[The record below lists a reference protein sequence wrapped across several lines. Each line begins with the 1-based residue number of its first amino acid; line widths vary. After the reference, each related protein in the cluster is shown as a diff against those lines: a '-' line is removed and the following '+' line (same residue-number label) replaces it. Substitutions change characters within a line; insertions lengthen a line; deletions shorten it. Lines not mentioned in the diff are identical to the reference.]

1 MSDLNEIGSWVR
13 ENLPTM
19 LADAHIPAASV
30 AILAGGE
37 IFTTAAGIL
46 NRNTGI
52 EADEDSVFQIG
63 SITKTWTATLIMQ
76 LVDEGLLDLDAPVR
90 EVVPEFTIGDDTAA
104 SAITPRQL
112 LSHVS
117 GFEGDL
123 FNDTGVGDD
132 AVEKYLA
139 TIADA
144 PQLFAPG
151 ERFSY
156 NNAAFVVLGRIVEVL
171 RGTSYDQALRTHLAA
186 PLGLTH
192 VATTA
197 AEAIMFRAA
206 LGHIPAEGSD
216 EPVPAPVWSLVR
228 SNAPAGSMLAM
239 TARDLV
245 TYARMHLDGGV
256 AADGTRVLSEQ
267 SVLAMQERQVD
278 LPELGLMGDA
288 WGLGWEIFD
297 WDGGPVI
304 GHDGGTIG
312 QNAFLRMV
320 PGAGVAVAV
329 LTNGGRTVDAYH
341 AITSKVL
348 AALAGVTVPELPSI
362 PDSPVAI
369 DLERILGTYS
379 SSVSDS
385 TVRVDDDGRIWLE
398 RTMKGIFAELGP
410 APEPVELI
418 GWVRRH
424 PAPPRSAERD
434 AHAAR
439 LRRRR
444 RQRTCSVPAHRT
456 SRPPGGRMSSIAAA
470 VPETDTTGVERRIAE
485 IFADAGATGFLHA
498 REIGVEGGPEVTV
511 GADEPVVLASVFKI
525 LVLTA
530 FVRAVA
536 AGELDPAARTTV
548 TARYRIG
555 GVGTAGFAD
564 DVEMSWRDLALNMMT
579 MSDNAATDVIYHRL
593 GAEAIDRVISELALR
608 QTQLAGCCE
617 DLFASVVADLGGA
630 ADSDLDDLLTGAS
643 AEQILAL
650 DAVQP
655 LRTSH
660 STPREVTAVLN
671 ALWTDA
677 AAAPEACRQARD
689 IMALQIWPH
698 RLTSGF
704 PAEVRIAAKTGTL
717 PTWRNE
723 AGVVT
728 YPDGRQYAVAVFT
741 RAASLSDRQPL
752 VDASIGRA
760 AFAAVEDLRAR

>member
-1 MSDLNEIGSWVR
+1 
-13 ENLPTM
+13 
-19 LADAHIPAASV
+19 
-30 AILAGGE
+30 
-37 IFTTAAGIL
+37 
-46 NRNTGI
+46 
-52 EADEDSVFQIG
+52 
-63 SITKTWTATLIMQ
+63 
-76 LVDEGLLDLDAPVR
+76 
-90 EVVPEFTIGDDTAA
+90 
-104 SAITPRQL
+104 
-112 LSHVS
+112 
-117 GFEGDL
+117 
-123 FNDTGVGDD
+123 
-132 AVEKYLA
+132 
-139 TIADA
+139 
-144 PQLFAPG
+144 
-151 ERFSY
+151 
-156 NNAAFVVLGRIVEVL
+156 
-171 RGTSYDQALRTHLAA
+171 
-186 PLGLTH
+186 
-192 VATTA
+192 
-197 AEAIMFRAA
+197 
-206 LGHIPAEGSD
+206 
-216 EPVPAPVWSLVR
+216 
-228 SNAPAGSMLAM
+228 
-239 TARDLV
+239 
-245 TYARMHLDGGV
+245 
-256 AADGTRVLSEQ
+256 
-267 SVLAMQERQVD
+267 
-278 LPELGLMGDA
+278 
-288 WGLGWEIFD
+288 
-297 WDGGPVI
+297 
-304 GHDGGTIG
+304 
-312 QNAFLRMV
+312 
-320 PGAGVAVAV
+320 
-329 LTNGGRTVDAYH
+329 
-341 AITSKVL
+341 
-348 AALAGVTVPELPSI
+348 
-362 PDSPVAI
+362 
-369 DLERILGTYS
+369 
-379 SSVSDS
+379 
-385 TVRVDDDGRIWLE
+385 
-398 RTMKGIFAELGP
+398 
-410 APEPVELI
+410 
-418 GWVRRH
+418 
-424 PAPPRSAERD
+424 
-434 AHAAR
+434 
-439 LRRRR
+439 
-444 RQRTCSVPAHRT
+444 
-456 SRPPGGRMSSIAAA
+456 MSSIAAA

-485 IFADAGATGFLHA
+485 IFAEAGATGFLHA

-593 GAEAIDRVISELALR
+593 GAEAIDRVISDLALR
-608 QTQLAGCCE
+608 QTQLVGCCE